1 MRQGCEIIVTKEVS
15 ALKDPNPRIIKLRN
29 LIFLDSANVS
39 ASKILVADTI
49 VQTFQ
54 TPALLPLQL
63 SVWHPVWCL
72 NEGREQ
78 KADSLSTLGNK
89 VEEFQAWQYNK
100 RR

>member
-39 ASKILVADTI
+39 ASKIEVADTI

-54 TPALLPLQL
+54 TPTQRVAHCVV
-63 SVWHPVWCL
+63 S
-72 NEGREQ
+72 
-78 KADSLSTLGNK
+78 
-89 VEEFQAWQYNK
+89 
-100 RR
+100 

>member
-15 ALKDPNPRIIKLRN
+15 PLKDPNPRIIKLRN

-54 TPALLPLQL
+54 NSDAAAVATERVAHCVV
-63 SVWHPVWCL
+63 S
-72 NEGREQ
+72 
-78 KADSLSTLGNK
+78 
-89 VEEFQAWQYNK
+89 
-100 RR
+100 